1 MTEADSLFCCAVYK
15 YPLHLNFCM
24 IIDDNMTYPSII
36 LFEFSCI
43 FSDANY
49 LWEHRMRSWRYYIIL
64 MLAFSGYVTHVLA
77 KCVPMMFK
85 PSENTKRWKFH
96 DVFDLKT

>member
-1 MTEADSLFCCAVYK
+1 L
-15 YPLHLNFCM
+15 
-24 IIDDNMTYPSII
+24 
-36 LFEFSCI
+36 
-43 FSDANY
+43 
-49 LWEHRMRSWRYYIIL
+49 RYYIIP

-77 KCVPMMFK
+77 KCAPMMFK